1 MTKMCLEKAVRDGH
15 TSLSFPALGTG
26 VYDYSGA
33 ASAKGL
39 FNAIMEF
46 FDTNKQLE
54 KIGIVLFDGARRLV
68 VESYQREHGNRRC
81 HESTS
86 ALISLTSGCITAG
99 NVTIVAENQQNID
112 NARTELENL
121 VRALSTEDQQ

>member
-54 KIGIVLFDGARRLV
+54 KIGIVLFDGARGLV
-68 VESYQREHGNRRC
+68 VEVLIDKYL
-81 HESTS
+81 
-86 ALISLTSGCITAG
+86 LISILPIYC
-99 NVTIVAENQQNID
+99 TIISLAKRGI
-112 NARTELENL
+112 
-121 VRALSTEDQQ
+121 